1 VRAVAFVFVVC
12 SALFGCASQ
21 ELSTR
26 RLPPETPAADN
37 AAAIKN
43 AAALVAAATAAP
55 QGAGSQGTEHDVVP
69 LTPADAPSMYSYDP
83 WERMNRFTYRFN
95 ARFDETIFLPVVD
108 GYGHLPAPIR
118 SGVHNFFENLDEVKT
133 IINYVVQL
141 QPAAGAHSLG
151 RFLIN
156 STIGIGGLFDVATK
170 FNLSSEPTGLST
182 TLSKWGLHPGPYL
195 VLPILGPSTLR
206 DSVGLLGD
214 FGVAYGVNLL
224 GLYRGDKTWFFGVID
239 AVDQRSRTDF
249 RYYSTGSPFEYET
262 VRFLYVHRELI
273 EDDALHAKDRP
284 KERNVSVPAG
294 K

>member
-1 VRAVAFVFVVC
+1 MRVALCICVAAW
-12 SALFGCASQ
+12 ALNGCASQ
-21 ELSTR
+21 QLSIR
-26 RLPPETPAADN
+26 SLPPETPAADN

-43 AAALVAAATAAP
+43 AAALAAVATAA
-55 QGAGSQGTEHDVVP
+55 SQGPAVEESDHAVIP
-69 LTPADAPSMYSYDP
+69 LTTADAPSMYSYDP

-95 ARFDETIFLPVVD
+95 ARFDETIFLPVVY

-118 SGVHNFFENLDEVKT
+118 SGVHNFFQNLDEVKS
-133 IINYVVQL
+133 IVNYAVQL
-141 QPAAGAHSLG
+141 QPAAGVHSLG

-156 STIGIGGLFDVATK
+156 STIGIGGLFDVAAK
-170 FNLSSEPTGLST
+170 LNLANEPTGLGM
-182 TLSKWGLHPGPYL
+182 TLSRWGLHPGPYL

-214 FGVAYGVNLL
+214 FGVAYGINLFN
-224 GLYRGDKTWFFGVID
+224 LYRGDKTWAFGVVD
-239 AVDQRSRTDF
+239 SVDQRSRTNF

-273 EDDALHAKDRP
+273 EDDALHGKDQP
-284 KERNVSVPAG
+284 KERNDGVPAG

>member
-1 VRAVAFVFVVC
+1 VRAVAFVFVASWVL
-12 SALFGCASQ
+12 SGCASR
-21 ELSTR
+21 ELSIR
-26 RLPPETPAADN
+26 RLPAETPAADN

-43 AAALVAAATAAP
+43 AAALVAAAPQAAT
-55 QGAGSQGTEHDVVP
+55 SQGSEHDVVP

-133 IINYVVQL
+133 IINYAVQL
-141 QPAAGAHSLG
+141 QADGGAHSLG

-156 STIGIGGLFDVATK
+156 STIGIGGLFDVAAK
-170 FNLSSEPTGLST
+170 FNLKSEPTGLSA
-182 TLSKWGLHPGPYL
+182 TLSRWGLHPGPYL
-195 VLPILGPSTLR
+195 VLPIFGPSTLR

-273 EDDALHAKDRP
+273 EDDALHAKEQP
-284 KERNVSVPAG
+284 KERNVDVPAG

>member
-1 VRAVAFVFVVC
+1 VRATALICVASC
-12 SALFGCASQ
+12 ALFGCASQ
-21 ELSTR
+21 ELTIR

-37 AAAIKN
+37 AAAIKS
-43 AAALVAAATAAP
+43 AAALAAAATAASE
-55 QGAGSQGTEHDVVP
+55 GATSAASEHEVVP

-83 WERMNRFTYRFN
+83 WERINRFTYRFN
-95 ARFDETIFLPVVD
+95 ARFDETIFLPVVY
-108 GYGHLPAPIR
+108 GYGHLPAPLR
-118 SGVHNFFENLDEVKT
+118 SGVHNFFGNLDEVKT
-133 IINYVVQL
+133 IVNYVVQL
-141 QPAAGAHSLG
+141 HPAAGAHSLG

-156 STIGIGGLFDVATK
+156 STIGIGGLFDVATQLK
-170 FNLSSEPTGLST
+170 LESEPTGFSA

-214 FGVAYGVNLL
+214 FGVAYGINILN
-224 GLYRGDKTWFFGVID
+224 LYRGDKTWAFGVID

-273 EDDALHAKDRP
+273 EDDALHAKDQP
-284 KERNVSVPAG
+284 KERNVGVPAG